1 MRNMGVAPL
10 REKAE
15 QISSLLRHISKK
27 MQRHVM
33 EQVQDLNL
41 TAPQIMV
48 LRHVGREPGLN
59 LSALSEKLGLAPSTV
74 CGIVDRLER
83 AGYLTRTSDPQ
94 DRRRLRLHLTPKTVA
109 LRDRVPALQANFLA
123 GFLAGLPEAK
133 VDGILEALL
142 TLATL
147 IDGKPAREEERE

>member
-1 MRNMGVAPL
+1 M

-15 QISSLLRHISKK
+15 QISSLLRYINKK

-48 LRHVGREPGLN
+48 LRHVGREPGLS
-59 LSALSEKLGLAPSTV
+59 LSALSEELGLATSTV

-83 AGYLTRTSDPQ
+83 AGFLTRNTDPE
-94 DRRRLRLHLTPKTVA
+94 DRRRIRLYLTPKTVA
-109 LRDRVPALQANFLA
+109 LRDRVPALTANFLA
-123 GFLAGLPEAK
+123 GLMASLPDTEINK
-133 VDGILEALL
+133 ILEALK

-147 IDGKPAREEERE
+147 IEGQPAREEEGK

>member
-1 MRNMGVAPL
+1 L

-15 QISSLLRHISKK
+15 QVSDLLRHIHKK
-27 MQRHVM
+27 IQRHVL

-48 LRHVGREPGLN
+48 LRHVDREPGLS
-59 LSALSEKLGLAPSTV
+59 LSALSDKLGLATSTV

-83 AGYLTRTSDPQ
+83 AGFLTRDTDPE
-94 DRRRLRLHLTPKTVA
+94 DRRRIRLHLTPKTVA
-109 LRDRVPALQANFLA
+109 LRDRVPVLKANFLA
-123 GFLAGLPEAK
+123 GLLAGLPEAE
-133 VDGILEALL
+133 VNRILQALK

-147 IDGKPAREEERE
+147 IEGQPAGARASRVE